1 MIYFTIEGC
10 CVISV
15 SSLPCAELSEK
26 AGKTKQIAGREEGG
40 GLAGC
45 CSVRELQSQQS
56 SRLKR
61 KKYQTQPSSALLTV
75 FASLLLPLFINS

>member
-1 MIYFTIEGC
+1 MF
-10 CVISV
+10 SV

-45 CSVRELQSQQS
+45 CSVLSAGAAEQSEQPLKKKKIPNSSLQCFYLSLQLS
-56 SRLKR
+56 LSIF
-61 KKYQTQPSSALLTV
+61 TIPS
-75 FASLLLPLFINS
+75 

>member
-1 MIYFTIEGC
+1 M
-10 CVISV
+10 ISV

-45 CSVRELQSQQS
+45 CSVRELQSRA
-56 SRLKR
+56 SR
-61 KKYQTQPSSALLTV
+61 A
-75 FASLLLPLFINS
+75 AA